1 MNRIQQHIF
10 FFLLCSG
17 AVCTGTSP
25 LRAQTTLTL
34 DECVEKAL
42 ENNAR
47 MKNADN
53 DLGIARHEQ
62 KEALTKYFPGI
73 SATGGGFIQNAPMIE
88 MQLSPDM
95 RLSML
100 KDGIAGGVTASLP
113 LFTGG
118 QIVNGNKLAEVNVK
132 KYQLLRR
139 QAENEVRL
147 TAERYFWQVAMLK
160 EKLVTLSVIEKQLA
174 TISTD
179 VEAAVEAGV
188 TNRNDLLQ
196 VQLRQNSTRST
207 RIDVENALAL
217 SHRLLAQYIGFHTD
231 SIDVDFHAD
240 ESLPPSPE
248 ALYSE
253 PRQCLALIPEYG
265 LLQAKVKASRLERR
279 LSIGKR
285 LPTVA
290 IGGGYSYNDL
300 LGTGRTSWTGFAT
313 ISIPLSGW
321 WEGAHDIK
329 SKRLAT
335 DTDENNLR
343 DGSELLVIR
352 MQSTWD
358 DLNDAYRQ
366 VQIALRSIEQSTE
379 NLRLNTDY
387 YEAGTATM
395 SELLDA
401 QTLYQQS
408 RDKYVE
414 ARAQYEVKKREYLQ
428 ATGR

>member
-34 DECVEKAL
+34 DECL

-62 KEALTKYFPGI
+62 KEALTKYFPSI

-95 RLSML
+95 GLSML

-196 VQLRQNSTRST
+196 VQLRQNSTRSA

-253 PRQCLALIPEYG
+253 PRQC

>member
-62 KEALTKYFPGI
+62 KEALTKYFPSI

-95 RLSML
+95 GLSML

-147 TAERYFWQVAMLK
+147 TAEQYFWQVAMLK

-217 SHRLLAQYIGFHTD
+217 SHRLLAQYIGFHHRPKRST
-231 SIDVDFHAD
+231 
-240 ESLPPSPE
+240 
-248 ALYSE
+248 
-253 PRQCLALIPEYG
+253 
-265 LLQAKVKASRLERR
+265 ASRANAWPSSLNMAYCR
-279 LSIGKR
+279 
-285 LPTVA
+285 P
-290 IGGGYSYNDL
+290 
-300 LGTGRTSWTGFAT
+300 
-313 ISIPLSGW
+313 
-321 WEGAHDIK
+321 K
-329 SKRLAT
+329 SRH
-335 DTDENNLR
+335 
-343 DGSELLVIR
+343 
-352 MQSTWD
+352 
-358 DLNDAYRQ
+358 
-366 VQIALRSIEQSTE
+366 
-379 NLRLNTDY
+379 
-387 YEAGTATM
+387 
-395 SELLDA
+395 
-401 QTLYQQS
+401 
-408 RDKYVE
+408 
-414 ARAQYEVKKREYLQ
+414 RASN
-428 ATGR
+428 AAFP